1 MSRSTTLRLL
11 LLQSVL
17 LIVLFWALTY
27 VGRDEF
33 NLLTGRDEEEI
44 PTASRVQSGEGLP
57 EIKLA
62 RTAQAAAGIEVEA
75 PKAHRQCQQI
85 QIPVTVIDPLAL
97 VDLRARLQSARQELE
112 AARAAAAGSAAEEA
126 RTAALFRDDRNA
138 SERALQAA
146 QAQARGDAARVL
158 AAQAAL
164 DAARASATASWGA
177 TIADWLDARQSGELD
192 RLFSGQGV
200 LLRAAIRGEDRIK
213 GKPGPLLLSQPGS
226 DRTSTAALVSAA
238 PQADP
243 QLSGA
248 TYFYRADASVG
259 LRPGMRA
266 VALLP
271 GRGDEREGVLIPGS
285 ALVWQAGKPWIY
297 LREGED
303 VFQRKGIAAN
313 EPIGDTWF
321 VTGIEDDA
329 QVVVRGAQ
337 MLLSEE
343 LKSQIKNENDD

>member
-1 MSRSTTLRLL
+1 MSRSTAVRLL

-33 NLLTGRDEEEI
+33 NLLTGREEEEI
-44 PTASRVQSGEGLP
+44 PTASRVQSDEGLP

-62 RTAQAAAGIEVEA
+62 KAAQTAAGIEVEA
-75 PKAHRQCQQI
+75 PRTHRQGQQI
-85 QIPVTVIDPLAL
+85 QVPATMIDPLAL

-146 QAQARGDAARVL
+146 QAQARGDAARVH

-164 DAARASATASWGA
+164 EAARTSAAASWGT
-177 TIADWLDARQSGELD
+177 TIAGWLDARQSDALD
-192 RLFSGQGV
+192 RLFNGQEV
-200 LLRAAIRGEDRIK
+200 LLRVAVRIEDRIK
-213 GKPGPLLLSQPGS
+213 GKPGPLLLSPPGS
-226 DRTSTAALVSAA
+226 TRTSSAALVSAA

-243 QLSGA
+243 QLSGV
-248 TYFYRADASVG
+248 TYFYRAEASDG

-266 VALLP
+266 TALLQ
-271 GRGDEREGVLIPGS
+271 GRGDVREGVLIPGS
-285 ALVWQAGKPWIY
+285 ALVWQAGKSWIY

-303 VFQRKGIAAN
+303 LFQRREIATN
-313 EPIGDTWF
+313 EPVGDSWF
-321 VTGIEDDA
+321 VTGLEDDA